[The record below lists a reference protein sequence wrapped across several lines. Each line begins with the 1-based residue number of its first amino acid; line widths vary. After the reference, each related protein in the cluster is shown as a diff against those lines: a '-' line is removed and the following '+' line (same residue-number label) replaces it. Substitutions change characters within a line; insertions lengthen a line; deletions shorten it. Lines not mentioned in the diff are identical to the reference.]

1 MKAASEVEESV
12 RELLSSRAP
21 LARSFAELPAD
32 LPDNLPLGP
41 GGLGLDSIALVELL
55 LDCEYRFG
63 IGGIAG
69 IAGTAELLAGPPLT
83 VDRLVAH
90 IRAAVAR

>member
-1 MKAASEVEESV
+1 MKAASGVEESV
-12 RELLSSRAP
+12 RELLRVRSP

-32 LPDNLPLGP
+32 LPAGLPDPLPLGP

-63 IGGIAG
+63 IGGSA
-69 IAGTAELLAGPPLT
+69 ALLAGPPLT
-83 VDRLVAH
+83 VDLLVAH
-90 IRAAVAR
+90 IRAAVDR

>member
-1 MKAASEVEESV
+1 MKAASEIEESV

-55 LDCEYRFG
+55 LDCENRFG

-69 IAGTAELLAGPPLT
+69 SAELLAGPPLT
-83 VDRLVAH
+83 VDLLVAH